1 MLPQEIAPQNNRPK
15 YIFFYLGQENSLAK
29 QMEGHQKMGMEFDFT
44 LGHYVEQCT
53 KLGIFIDFDGTLS
66 PLART
71 PELAFI
77 PPETKKVS
85 HFSNFSC
92 LFLNPNNF
100 SQFEL
105 S

>member
-1 MLPQEIAPQNNRPK
+1 
-15 YIFFYLGQENSLAK
+15 
-29 QMEGHQKMGMEFDFT
+29 MGMEFDFT

-85 HFSNFSC
+85 HFSTIHNGAKEFFRTC
-92 LFLNPNNF
+92 NVLPFNCTHLPLWRGT
-100 SQFEL
+100 EAR
-105 S
+105 

>member
-1 MLPQEIAPQNNRPK
+1 
-15 YIFFYLGQENSLAK
+15 
-29 QMEGHQKMGMEFDFT
+29 MGMEFDFT

-92 LFLNPNNF
+92 MFLNPNIF
-100 SQFEL
+100 SNLNANCSDFFISEKPPGT

>member
-1 MLPQEIAPQNNRPK
+1 
-15 YIFFYLGQENSLAK
+15 
-29 QMEGHQKMGMEFDFT
+29 MEGHQKMGMEFDFT

-85 HFSNFSC
+85 QFPILHNGGHNFHGV
-92 LFLNPNNF
+92 
-100 SQFEL
+100 QEY
-105 S
+105 